1 VKQVPT
7 NLFIEYLEYLG
18 LVFIRKDRWHHDLY
32 DYPDGHADGKLLRCP
47 AVRTNYKEIPLD
59 HISTNLKCVGKT
71 KKDFEEWMRKPKK
84 TKKTNAKSKDEN
96 KQD

>member
-1 VKQVPT
+1 VKQQPT
-7 NLFIEYLEYLG
+7 NLFIEYLESLG

-32 DYPDGHADGKLLRCP
+32 DYPDGHVNGKLLRCP

-71 KKDFEEWMRKPKK
+71 KKDFEQWLKTPNKAKK
-84 TKKTNAKSKDEN
+84 SQNEKKED
-96 KQD
+96 